1 MSQNKPF
8 RFVRPDHIFRK
19 SEAKDHT
26 PKRRQLLDIYDIE
39 EMSVFEEVQEVSLRH
54 ELNLPEQFG
63 LAEETSFGYTEA
75 WSSDALDALFAAE

>member
-8 RFVRPDHIFRK
+8 RFGNLAHVFRK

-54 ELNLPEQFG
+54 ELNLPAQFG

-75 WSSDALDALFAAE
+75 WSSDALDALFAGE